1 MARFD
6 LLIRNAQIIDGTG
19 APRFDG
25 DIGVEHDRIVRTGDL
40 AGSTARTEID
50 LAGLVAAPGFID
62 VHTHDDRLLLS
73 LPEMTPKLS
82 QGVTTVITGNCG
94 ISLAPSELPMP
105 SPVLPPLNLLDGS
118 GSWFRFATFRDY
130 LSALN
135 DQPAA
140 INSAALV
147 GHTSLR
153 ALTMKHLDRPANEAE
168 TARMRALVGE
178 ALEAGA
184 IGVSTGLFYEPAIAA
199 SCEEVIEVCRPLSDH
214 QGIYCTHMR
223 CEGDQ
228 IDASLE
234 ETFRVGRELGV
245 AVVISHHK
253 LIGRANYG
261 RSAHT
266 LERIRA
272 AMREQTVCL
281 DCYPY
286 AAGSTI
292 LSADRAATS
301 ERVLVTWSRAL
312 PEHAGRDL
320 SDISRDL
327 GLSQDETIARLL
339 PAGAIY
345 FRMHEDDVQRILT
358 FDQTMVGSDGLPHD
372 DSPHPR
378 LWGTFPRVLGHYS
391 RNLGLFPIE
400 TAIHK
405 MTGLSARNF
414 GLRDRGVLAE
424 GAFADLVLFD
434 PEQIDSGASYES
446 PQQAARGISK
456 VIVNGVIAWSE
467 GRASGSRSGRGLT
480 RQGSHDR

>member
-1 MARFD
+1 MAHFD
-6 LLIRNAQIIDGTG
+6 LLIRNAEIIDGTG
-19 APRFDG
+19 APRFDS
-25 DIGVEHDRIVRTGDL
+25 DIGIEHDRIVRMGDL
-40 AGSTARTEID
+40 AGSTARAVID
-50 LAGLVAAPGFID
+50 LAGRVAAPGFID

-73 LPEMTPKLS
+73 SPEMTPKLS

-94 ISLAPSELPMP
+94 ISLAPSKCPMP
-105 SPVLPPLNLLDGS
+105 SPVLPPLNLLDDS
-118 GSWFRFATFRDY
+118 GAWFRFRTFGDY
-130 LSALN
+130 LSAIR

-153 ALTMKHLDRPANEAE
+153 AMTMKSLDRPASGAQI
-168 TARMRALVGE
+168 AQMRALVDE
-178 ALEAGA
+178 ALESGA
-184 IGVSTGLFYEPAIAA
+184 MGVSTGLFYEPAIAA
-199 SCEEVIEVCRPLSDH
+199 PCEEVIEVCRPLSSH

-228 IDASLE
+228 IDASLD
-234 ETFRVGRELGV
+234 ETFRVGRELDV

-272 AMREQTVCL
+272 AMSEQTVCL

-301 ERVLVTWSRAL
+301 ERVIVTWSRAL

-320 SDISRDL
+320 SDIARDL
-327 GLSQDETIARLL
+327 GLPQNEAVARLL

-345 FRMHEDDVQRILT
+345 FRMHEDDVQRILA

-391 RNLGLFPIE
+391 RSLGLFSLE
-400 TAIHK
+400 KAIHK

-414 GLRDRGVLAE
+414 QLRDRGVLAE
-424 GAFADLVLFD
+424 GAFADLVLLD
-434 PEQIDSGASYES
+434 PDQIDSGASYES
-446 PQQAARGISK
+446 PQQAARGISH
-456 VIVNGVIAWSE
+456 VIVNGVTAWSE
-467 GRASGSRSGRGLT
+467 GRASGSRSGRVLM
-480 RQGSHDR
+480 R